1 MEKITLKIRK
11 EKTLYNDEETG
22 WRVVSVSVPIEDSD
36 KVDLSKWGNITI
48 SGNNIPDMT
57 DDTFY
62 DVVVVED
69 VDSKYSN
76 SYKVHKFGSLLPET
90 VDGQWKYL
98 EALVTPNQYHS
109 IAGEYGRDSY
119 IIDIIKGDE
128 FDWESVH
135 GFGEKSYLS
144 LINKINITSEISE
157 AVAKYSEIGLSFK
170 AIESLIGHF
179 GTTDNLTRAIN
190 KNPYMLTSVD
200 GFGFIRVDK
209 IALEMGVMKD
219 DEHRIVECIKYV
231 IEESTEMGNTW
242 ISEKKLVDSAVSLL
256 DINRDKI
263 VDQLD
268 SGLEGIV
275 VDEGRYS
282 TERVYTAE
290 RYIAASIIE
299 RNRKDTQV
307 FNVDVDVFIEDF
319 EIMNGMSLSD
329 EQRKFIE
336 DFDEN
341 NIQFL
346 VGNSGSGKSTVQKI
360 VSELAK
366 STGKSITLLAPTGR
380 ASQVLS
386 NYTGVPASTIHRAIY
401 KRGGEGIKPIDSDII
416 LIDEASMCDVILVR
430 DLLSS
435 ITQDNAKVVFIGD
448 DSQLPSVGTGNFLYD
463 CINSGVIEI
472 NRLTKVFRQDD
483 GGILDIVTKARK
495 GESFVNWGF
504 QGRAVSGGDC
514 VIDTGSGDMQ
524 RDVLKRYLKLQQ
536 SGRFSQ
542 EDIVILTP
550 TNKGKLGTIELNRIM
565 QRVAN
570 PERADKEEHVGGKDK
585 IIFREGDLVM
595 NTRNAY
601 EIDVVDEHGEFLPE
615 QETTDIF
622 NGDSGKIRT
631 INNNGIVVQF
641 GEEYV
646 LYPKSDV
653 HTKLIHS
660 WVMTIH
666 KSQGSEYPVVI
677 VIVDSSSIY
686 QLDANILY
694 TGMSRAKDYL
704 LILGQPKALN
714 IGLSKF
720 ANMSR
725 DSFLQDFLREY
736 ADEKAKED
744 SGGVV

>member
-1 MEKITLKIRK
+1 M
-11 EKTLYNDEETG
+11 
-22 WRVVSVSVPIEDSD
+22 
-36 KVDLSKWGNITI
+36 
-48 SGNNIPDMT
+48 
-57 DDTFY
+57 
-62 DVVVVED
+62 
-69 VDSKYSN
+69 
-76 SYKVHKFGSLLPET
+76 
-90 VDGQWKYL
+90 
-98 EALVTPNQYHS
+98 
-109 IAGEYGRDSY
+109 
-119 IIDIIKGDE
+119 
-128 FDWESVH
+128 
-135 GFGEKSYLS
+135 S

-179 GTTDNLTRAIN
+179 GTSDNLTRAIN

-200 GFGFIRVDK
+200 GFGFVRVDK

-268 SGLEGIV
+268 SGLGGIV

-282 TERVYTAE
+282 TERIYTAE
-290 RYIAASIIE
+290 RHIAASIIE

-336 DFDEN
+336 DFDKN
-341 NIQFL
+341 NVQFL

-360 VSELAK
+360 VSELAE

-401 KRGGEGIKPIDSDII
+401 KRGGKGINSIDSDII
-416 LIDEASMCDVILVR
+416 LIDEASMCDVLLVR
-430 DLLSS
+430 DLLRSV
-435 ITQDNAKVVFIGD
+435 TQDNAKIVFIGD

-570 PERADKEEHVGGKDK
+570 P
-585 IIFREGDLVM
+585 
-595 NTRNAY
+595 
-601 EIDVVDEHGEFLPE
+601 
-615 QETTDIF
+615 
-622 NGDSGKIRT
+622 
-631 INNNGIVVQF
+631 
-641 GEEYV
+641 
-646 LYPKSDV
+646 
-653 HTKLIHS
+653 
-660 WVMTIH
+660 
-666 KSQGSEYPVVI
+666 
-677 VIVDSSSIY
+677 
-686 QLDANILY
+686 
-694 TGMSRAKDYL
+694 
-704 LILGQPKALN
+704 
-714 IGLSKF
+714 
-720 ANMSR
+720 
-725 DSFLQDFLREY
+725 
-736 ADEKAKED
+736 
-744 SGGVV
+744 